1 MPDLDKRVAVVT
13 GASTGLGFAAAKAL
27 ARRGARLAISS
38 RGGAKLER
46 AATALAAG
54 GGEGVPGTVLA
65 RPVSLNTYSAFTDRT
80 QRLPTDDL
88 LGVGSGR
95 SEGGTHRRNR
105 VRSLESW
112 RR

>member
-1 MPDLDKRVAVVT
+1 MPDLDRRVAVVT

-54 GGEGVPGTVLA
+54 GGEVIGFVCSPAASYLTGQAVTVDGGYTK
-65 RPVSLNTYSAFTDRT
+65 SL
-80 QRLPTDDL
+80 L
-88 LGVGSGR
+88 
-95 SEGGTHRRNR
+95 
-105 VRSLESW
+105 
-112 RR
+112 